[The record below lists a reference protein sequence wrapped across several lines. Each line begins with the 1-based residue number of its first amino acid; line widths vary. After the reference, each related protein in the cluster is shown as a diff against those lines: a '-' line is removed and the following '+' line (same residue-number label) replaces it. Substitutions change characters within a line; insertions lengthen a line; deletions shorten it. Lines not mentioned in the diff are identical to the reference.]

1 MKWSQV
7 KSLLK
12 AEGINDDSEVLNID
26 VQKVDEYPQPVVS
39 GAPPVPPTL
48 RVRVVF
54 KKGA

>member
-26 VQKVDEYPQPVVS
+26 VQKHDEYSQPVSVS
-39 GAPPVPPTL
+39 GASPVPPTL

-54 KKGA
+54 KGS